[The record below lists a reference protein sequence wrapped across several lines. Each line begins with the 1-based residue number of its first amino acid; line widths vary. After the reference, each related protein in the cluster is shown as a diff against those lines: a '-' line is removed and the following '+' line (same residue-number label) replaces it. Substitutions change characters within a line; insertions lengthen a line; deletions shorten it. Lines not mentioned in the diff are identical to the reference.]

1 MSEIFE
7 GVLEST
13 RSVVAVTF
21 TVLSLPI
28 LVYFVLINSAY
39 LMLVVFSFLD
49 FRHHLRR
56 LPFAGREQFMGS
68 KMSPGVTIVAAMYN
82 EEMGIHVSAQSML
95 SLHYPRHEVVIVD
108 DGSTDRGFAVLE
120 AAFHLVRVDRPM
132 PPDLAVREEPTEVF
146 VPANGRT
153 RLTVVRKANS
163 GRADS
168 INVGI
173 NFAREDLV
181 VFIDA
186 DSVLDPEALL
196 AVTKPFADD
205 PVRMVAAGGVIRAV
219 NGCTVRGGRVVD
231 VRMPHGLLERIQ
243 VVEYLRAFHLGRSGW
258 SRVGALILISGAFGI
273 FRRDVLVEVGG
284 LDPSSIG
291 EDFELVLRVHRR
303 MRKLR
308 RPYRVQFVTE
318 PICWTEVPS
327 SAAVLARQRR
337 RWHRGLWETLW
348 AYRGMLGNP
357 RYGRVGLVALPFYW
371 VFELLAPIVEM
382 GGLILVAVGWLL
394 GVVDTGYLL
403 LFMGVAYLFGML
415 VTLSAVT
422 VEEYSFHRYGRW
434 SDLLVTLWAALAE
447 NVGYRQFT
455 ALWRLQGWAASV
467 AGRQQTWGVMT
478 RTGFGND
485 DPDADVPSAPA
496 SRTRKQ

>member
-1 MSEIFE
+1 ME
-7 GVLEST
+7 GVEDVLEPT
-13 RSVVAVTF
+13 RTAVEMVF
-21 TVLSLPI
+21 AVLSLPI
-28 LVYFVLINSAY
+28 LAYFVLINSAY

-82 EEMGIHVSAQSML
+82 EEVGIQIATQSML
-95 SLHYPRHEVVIVD
+95 SLHYPRHEVIIVD
-108 DGSTDRGFAVLE
+108 DGSTDRGFEVLQE
-120 AAFHLVRVDRPM
+120 AFDLVRTDRPM
-132 PPDLAVREEPTEVF
+132 PPDLVVREAPTGVF

-173 NFAREDLV
+173 NYAHEDLV

-219 NGCTVRGGRVVD
+219 NGCAVRGGRVVD
-231 VRMPHGLLERIQ
+231 VRMPRGLLERIQ

-303 MRKLR
+303 MRRLR
-308 RPYRVQFVTE
+308 RPYRVDFVTE

-327 SAAVLARQRR
+327 TAAVLARQRR

-348 AYRGMLGNP
+348 AYRGMLFNP
-357 RYGRVGLVALPFYW
+357 RYGRIGLVALPFYW
-371 VFELLAPIVEM
+371 IFELLAPIVEV
-382 GGLILVAVGWLL
+382 GGLILVVVGWLL

-403 LFMGVAYLFGML
+403 LFTGVAYLFGML
-415 VTLSAVT
+415 VTVSAMT

-434 SDLLVTLWAALAE
+434 SDLAVTLWAAFAE
-447 NVGYRQFT
+447 NCGYRQAT
-455 ALWRLQGWAASV
+455 ALWRLQGWAASL
-467 AGRQQTWGVMT
+467 AGRKQTWGVMT
-478 RTGFGND
+478 RTGFGGHETGVGS
-485 DPDADVPSAPA
+485 PEAPA
-496 SRTRKQ
+496 SSGGRH

>member
-1 MSEIFE
+1 
-7 GVLEST
+7 
-13 RSVVAVTF
+13 
-21 TVLSLPI
+21 
-28 LVYFVLINSAY
+28 
-39 LMLVVFSFLD
+39 
-49 FRHHLRR
+49 
-56 LPFAGREQFMGS
+56 
-68 KMSPGVTIVAAMYN
+68 
-82 EEMGIHVSAQSML
+82 
-95 SLHYPRHEVVIVD
+95 
-108 DGSTDRGFAVLE
+108 
-120 AAFHLVRVDRPM
+120 
-132 PPDLAVREEPTEVF
+132 
-146 VPANGRT
+146 
-153 RLTVVRKANS
+153 
-163 GRADS
+163 
-168 INVGI
+168 
-173 NFAREDLV
+173 
-181 VFIDA
+181 
-186 DSVLDPEALL
+186 
-196 AVTKPFADD
+196 
-205 PVRMVAAGGVIRAV
+205 
-219 NGCTVRGGRVVD
+219 
-231 VRMPHGLLERIQ
+231 IQ